1 MPTNQEEIS
10 AFAYLSGKDFVQ
22 RLIQVTESKS
32 QRVLSEKLGVPTSTI
47 STWVKRGLTPHE
59 IAVRAHLHTGVS
71 LKWLLLGEGEAFPN
85 RSSHKHDSESVQTK
99 FLFDVDC
106 YKILNG
112 ELIESRTL
120 TFDKSLLD
128 DLSVVNAIAIREGDL
143 TSIIDKGVHQ
153 AVSGTYLVDMDGLLS
168 LNEIQRLPGKKLAIS
183 FNGST
188 LTVEE
193 DEVKVVGRVVLVVG
207 KK

>member
-1 MPTNQEEIS
+1 MPTNQEDLS

-22 RLIQVTESKS
+22 RLIEVTESKS
-32 QRVLSEKLGVPTSTI
+32 QRVLSERLGVPTSTI

-71 LKWLLLGEGEAFPN
+71 LRWLLLGEGEAFPN
-85 RSSHKHDSESVQTK
+85 RSSQKHESKRMETK
-99 FLFDVDC
+99 FLFDVDSF
-106 YKILNG
+106 KILNG
-112 ELIESRTL
+112 ELTDLKTL
-120 TFDKSLLD
+120 TLDKSVLD
-128 DLSVVNAIAIREGDL
+128 DASVVNTMAIREGDF
-143 TSIIDKGVHQ
+143 TSIIDKDVRK
-153 AVSGTYLVDMDGLLS
+153 AVNGKYLVDMDGLLS

-193 DEVKVVGRVVLVVG
+193 DEVRVVGRVALVIE

>member
-22 RLIQVTESKS
+22 RLIEVTESKS

-85 RSSHKHDSESVQTK
+85 RSSHKHDSEGVETK
-99 FLFDVDC
+99 FLFDIDC
-106 YKILNG
+106 FKILNG
-112 ELIESRTL
+112 ELIESKTL

-128 DLSVVNAIAIREGDL
+128 DVSVVNAMAIREGDL
-143 TSIIDKGVHQ
+143 TSIIDKEVHQ
-153 AVSGTYLVDMDGLLS
+153 AVNGTYLVDMDGLLS
-168 LNEIQRLPGKKLAIS
+168 LNEIQRLPGKQLAIS

-188 LTVEE
+188 LTVKE
-193 DEVKVVGRVVLVVG
+193 DEVKVVGRVVLVLER
-207 KK
+207 K

>member
-10 AFAYLSGKDFVQ
+10 AFAYLSGKDFVK
-22 RLIQVTESKS
+22 RLIEVTESKS

-85 RSSHKHDSESVQTK
+85 RSSNKHDSESVETK
-99 FLFDVDC
+99 LLFDVDC
-106 YKILNG
+106 FKILNG
-112 ELIESRTL
+112 ELIESKTL

-128 DLSVVNAIAIREGDL
+128 DVSVANAMAIHEGDL
-143 TSIIDKGVHQ
+143 TSIIDKEVHQ

-193 DEVKVVGRVVLVVG
+193 DEVRVVGRVALVME
-207 KK
+207 KR